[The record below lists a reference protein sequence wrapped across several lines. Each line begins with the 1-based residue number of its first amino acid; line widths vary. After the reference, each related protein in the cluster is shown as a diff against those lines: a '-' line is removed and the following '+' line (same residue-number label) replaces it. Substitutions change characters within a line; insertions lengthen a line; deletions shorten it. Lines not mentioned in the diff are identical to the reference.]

1 MRKGRFSEEQI
12 INVKGGPAAAQLH
25 LTPRRNRFRQRPVQ
39 VRTRLSA
46 GGKWIRTLGPAGKP
60 IWFSSPF
67 VARLVLIGDAFKIA
81 LFACAGRPERAR
93 RTADRAA
100 HRAWDFARRPA

>member
-25 LTPRRNRFRQRPVQ
+25 LIPRRNRFRQRPVQ

-46 GGKWIRTLGPAGKP
+46 GGKWIRTLGPAGKTY
-60 IWFSSPF
+60 
-67 VARLVLIGDAFKIA
+67 LVLESICCK
-81 LFACAGRPERAR
+81 AG
-93 RTADRAA
+93 ADR
-100 HRAWDFARRPA
+100 RCLQDRPFRLCRQA

>member
-46 GGKWIRTLGPAGKP
+46 GGKWLRTLGPAP
-60 IWFSSPF
+60 NALRLDTAFLSLLSRLPFCQRDSPF
-67 VARLVLIGDAFKIA
+67 R
-81 LFACAGRPERAR
+81 
-93 RTADRAA
+93 DRGTIQAVTQRGGA
-100 HRAWDFARRPA
+100 P

>member
-1 MRKGRFSEEQI
+1 MRKGRFGEEQI

-46 GGKWIRTLGPAGKP
+46 GGGSLLRTRLGSEKSRISGGFWM
-60 IWFSSPF
+60 I
-67 VARLVLIGDAFKIA
+67 
-81 LFACAGRPERAR
+81 PE
-93 RTADRAA
+93 
-100 HRAWDFARRPA
+100 P

>member
-1 MRKGRFSEEQI
+1 MRKGRFGEEQI

-46 GGKWIRTLGPAGKP
+46 GGRWIRTFG
-60 IWFSSPF
+60 SPTDPLPF
-67 VARLVLIGDAFKIA
+67 REQVRL
-81 LFACAGRPERAR
+81 P
-93 RTADRAA
+93 
-100 HRAWDFARRPA
+100 